1 VKTLGVSAAVVMI
14 LAAMGGCQ
22 HTEGPNWL
30 HPGSAATQQ
39 ARALRYD
46 PYPENE
52 PSPGMAGVRPREY
65 DKPPPEPSRARWHL
79 GGWDSEGK

>member
-1 VKTLGVSAAVVMI
+1 MKQTLLLAVG
-14 LAAMGGCQ
+14 LLLLTAMSGCKS
-22 HTEGPNWL
+22 TAGPSWL
-30 HPGSAATQQ
+30 HPGSAPMQQ

-65 DKPPPEPSRARWHL
+65 EKPPPEPSRARWQL
-79 GGWDSEGK
+79 GGWGQ